1 MEDFTKSIIEKIT
14 SYNLFNNLLP
24 GIVFCHV
31 VERTTQIV
39 IKGDSFFENLF
50 IYYFLGM
57 LVGRISSLF
66 IEPMLMNMKVKNKQS
81 KVKESYIR
89 FAPYKDYVE
98 ASESNPF
105 IKMLNES
112 CNMYRCFISVFL
124 LAACCKI
131 YDCYISEWFCNLGTV
146 GNDIKVIVMCLIIAL
161 LFAMSYKKQVDYIRA
176 RVEKYI
182 KTKK

>member
-1 MEDFTKSIIEKIT
+1 MEDITKTIIEKIS

-24 GIVFCHV
+24 GIVFCYV

-50 IYYFLGM
+50 IYYFIGV

-66 IEPMLMNMKVKNKQS
+66 VEPVLMKMKVKDKQS
-81 KVKESYIR
+81 NVKETYIK

-105 IKMLNES
+105 IKVLNES

-131 YDCYISEWFCNLGTV
+131 YDSYISVWLCNLWSV
-146 GNDIKVIVMCLIIAL
+146 SNDIKAIVMFLVIAL
-161 LFAMSYKKQVDYIRA
+161 LFAMSYKKQVDYIRD
-176 RVEKYI
+176 RVEKYT

>member
-1 MEDFTKSIIEKIT
+1 MKSLCLRCWALRLSK
-14 SYNLFNNLLP
+14 NNINRCKYCIHQP
-24 GIVFCHV
+24 GMTNMYISHP
-31 VERTTQIV
+31 TTCKFGFDDCINDPGYIYV
-39 IKGDSFFENLF
+39 YHPEWYKELYGD
-50 IYYFLGM
+50 
-57 LVGRISSLF
+57 
-66 IEPMLMNMKVKNKQS
+66 
-81 KVKESYIR
+81 
-89 FAPYKDYVE
+89 KDYVE